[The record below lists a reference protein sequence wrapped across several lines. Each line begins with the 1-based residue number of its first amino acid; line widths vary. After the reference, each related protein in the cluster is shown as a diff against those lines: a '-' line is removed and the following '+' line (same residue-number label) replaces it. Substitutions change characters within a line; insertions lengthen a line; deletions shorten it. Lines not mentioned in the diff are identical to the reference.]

1 MVDRT
6 LQDVPQDS
14 ARAYI
19 RRGWEQLSVAKPI
32 ESSKNGLPGQVDDH
46 LEKGKESSKNFPVAP
61 AEDQPMGEDSG
72 GHSVAG
78 KVDDVPEPNDVSCT
92 MEFEQEPKVYELA
105 ADVTILGTGRKTRQR
120 SKLMGQ

>member
-6 LQDVPQDS
+6 LHDVPQDS

-72 GHSVAG
+72 GHSVAE
-78 KVDDVPEPNDVSCT
+78 VDQLLEPNDVSCV
-92 MEFEQEPKVYELA
+92 MEFEEEPKVHELA
-105 ADVTILGTGRKTRQR
+105 ADVTILDTGRKTRQR
-120 SKLMGQ
+120 SKLMQ

>member
-6 LQDVPQDS
+6 LNDVPQDS

-19 RRGWEQLSVAKPI
+19 RRGWEQLAVAKPI
-32 ESSKNGLPGQVDDH
+32 QPESSKNFLPDQVDDH
-46 LEKGKESSKNFPVAP
+46 LEKGKKVQRTFQAEP

-78 KVDDVPEPNDVSCT
+78 HSANDVSCV
-92 MEFEQEPKVYELA
+92 MEFEEEQEPEVIELA
-105 ADVTILGTGRKTRQR
+105 EDVTILGTGRKKRAGR
-120 SKLMGQ
+120 SKLVQ

>member
-1 MVDRT
+1 LVDRT
-6 LQDVPQDS
+6 LNDVPQDS

-19 RRGWEQLSVAKPI
+19 RRGWEQLAVAKPI
-32 ESSKNGLPGQVDDH
+32 QPESSKNFLPGHVDDH
-46 LEKGKESSKNFPVAP
+46 LEKGKESSKNFLP

-92 MEFEQEPKVYELA
+92 MEFEQAPKVYELA
-105 ADVTILGTGRKTRQR
+105 ADVTILDTGRKTRKR

>member
-72 GHSVAG
+72 GQ
-78 KVDDVPEPNDVSCT
+78 KVQELADQLLEPNDVSCV
-92 MEFEQEPKVYELA
+92 MEFEEEPKVQELA
-105 ADVTILGTGRKTRQR
+105 ADVTILDTGRKTRQR
-120 SKLMGQ
+120 SKLMQ

>member
-1 MVDRT
+1 MDRT
-6 LQDVPQDS
+6 LNDVPQDS

-32 ESSKNGLPGQVDDH
+32 RPQHAGGVPGHVDDH
-46 LEKGKESSKNFPVAP
+46 LEKGKESSKNFLP

-92 MEFEQEPKVYELA
+92 MEFEQEPKVHELA
-105 ADVTILGTGRKTRQR
+105 ADVTILDTGRKTRKR